1 MVHCPWMRNGSRCVY
16 SKVSQPKDLQSQNT
30 DARVPSVKD
39 VHKSPALDLVGWYS
53 IVPVSGPQPQHVAI
67 QTQLSS
73 LYSESTILLGFHPSA
88 VLEGSVGGKLPLTIY
103 EANVEPPETGNRE
116 DVEMTDSPS
125 SLKVTFRELP
135 YSVETGEAEMIG
147 IDFVAKGGG
156 NAIAVETIAKKPSI
170 TTEAA
175 NLVKGKKRQEPD
187 DEAEKQAEDQNILSK
202 EEEELVSSLTAKA
215 NAIKMLHARINLI
228 TTYLEKLPPSYIT
241 SNGVDISAETGEE
254 YTTVNHPILRSI
266 QALLNRLAILI
277 PSDNVAFSQELLA
290 EQNDVNLISL
300 LNTITDSIKIARDAG
315 RKFAIVDQ
323 ARNDKKSKQANNHE
337 WPSGFS
343 ERSIGRTIGG
353 VGDLLS

>member
-1 MVHCPWMRNGSRCVY
+1 
-16 SKVSQPKDLQSQNT
+16 
-30 DARVPSVKD
+30 VKD
-39 VHKSPALDLVGWYS
+39 VHKSPALDLVGWYT
-53 IVPVSGPQPQHVAI
+53 IVPTSGPQPQHVAI

-103 EANVEPPETGNRE
+103 EANVEPPETGSRE
-116 DVEMTDSPS
+116 DVEMMDTLP
-125 SLKVTFRELP
+125 SLKVTFKELP

-156 NAIAVETIAKKPSI
+156 NATAVEALVKKPSI

-175 NLVKGKKRQEPD
+175 NMLKGKKRQEPED
-187 DEAEKQAEDQNILSK
+187 DEKQGDDQNILSR

-228 TTYLEKLPPSYIT
+228 TAYLEKLPPSYIA
-241 SNGVDISAETGEE
+241 SGGVDSTEASKD
-254 YTTVNHPILRSI
+254 YTTINHPILRSI
-266 QALLNRLAILI
+266 QALLNRLALLI
-277 PSDNVAFSQELLA
+277 PSDNAAFSQELLA

-300 LNTITDSIKIARDAG
+300 LNTITDSVKVARDVG
-315 RKFAIVDQ
+315 RKFAIVEQ
-323 ARNDKKSKQANNHE
+323 ERNDRKGKQGNSRE

-343 ERSIGRTIGG
+343 ERGMGRTIGG

>member
-1 MVHCPWMRNGSRCVY
+1 
-16 SKVSQPKDLQSQNT
+16 
-30 DARVPSVKD
+30 VKD
-39 VHKSPALDLVGWYS
+39 VHKSPALDLVGWYA
-53 IVPVSGPQPQHVAI
+53 IVPTSGPQPQHVAI

-73 LYSESTILLGFHPSA
+73 LYSESTVLLGFHPSA

-103 EANVEPPETGNRE
+103 EANVEPPETSSRE
-116 DVEMTDSPS
+116 DVEMTDTLP
-125 SLKVTFRELP
+125 SLKVTFKELP

-156 NAIAVETIAKKPSI
+156 NATAVETVVKKPSL

-175 NLVKGKKRQEPD
+175 NVLKGKKRQEPE
-187 DEAEKQAEDQNILSK
+187 DEDEKQAEDQNILSR

-228 TTYLEKLPPSYIT
+228 TAYLENLPLSYIA
-241 SNGVDISAETGEE
+241 SGSVDSLTEAGKD
-254 YTTVNHPILRSI
+254 YTTINHSILRSI
-266 QALLNRLAILI
+266 QALLNRLALLI
-277 PSDNVAFSQELLA
+277 PSDKAAFSQELLA

-300 LNTITDSIKIARDAG
+300 LNTITDSVKVARDAG
-315 RKFAIVDQ
+315 RKFAIVEQ
-323 ARNDKKSKQANNHE
+323 ARNDRKGKQGNSHE

-343 ERSIGRTIGG
+343 ERSLGRNIGG

>member
-1 MVHCPWMRNGSRCVY
+1 
-16 SKVSQPKDLQSQNT
+16 
-30 DARVPSVKD
+30 VKD
-39 VHKSPALDLVGWYS
+39 VHKSPALDLVGWYT
-53 IVPVSGPQPQHVAI
+53 IVPTSGPQPQHVAI

-103 EANVEPPETGNRE
+103 EANVEPPETGSRE
-116 DVEMTDSPS
+116 DVEMMDTLP
-125 SLKVTFRELP
+125 SLKVTFKELP

-156 NAIAVETIAKKPSI
+156 NATAVETLVKKPSI

-175 NLVKGKKRQEPD
+175 NMLKGKKRQEPED
-187 DEAEKQAEDQNILSK
+187 DEKQGDDQNILSR

-228 TTYLEKLPPSYIT
+228 TAYLEKLPPSYIASGSIDST
-241 SNGVDISAETGEE
+241 EASND
-254 YTTVNHPILRSI
+254 YTTINHPILRSI
-266 QALLNRLAILI
+266 QALLNRLALLI
-277 PSDNVAFSQELLA
+277 PSDNAAFSQELLA

-300 LNTITDSIKIARDAG
+300 LNTITDSIKVARDAG
-315 RKFAIVDQ
+315 RKFAIVEQ
-323 ARNDKKSKQANNHE
+323 ERNDRKGKQGNSHD

-343 ERSIGRTIGG
+343 ERGMGRTIAG